1 MLCRHGFKT
10 KFEKPFL
17 KKIIT
22 KLNYL
27 TNVGSSIKINFKIK
41 AETLSKQ
48 SSLIIYEMTKRYF
61 APLHFQIPT
70 LINSRSRNLPEVQLN
85 I

>member
-10 KFEKPFL
+10 KFEKPFQ

-22 KLNYL
+22 KSNYL

-41 AETLSKQ
+41 AETFLDNPHLLLMK
-48 SSLIIYEMTKRYF
+48 
-61 APLHFQIPT
+61 
-70 LINSRSRNLPEVQLN
+70 
-85 I
+85 

>member
-10 KFEKPFL
+10 KFEKPFQ

-41 AETLSKQ
+41 GETLSKQ
-48 SSLIIYEMTKRYF
+48 SSLIINEMTKRYF

-70 LINSRSRNLPEVQLN
+70 LIISRSRNLPEVQL
-85 I
+85 II